1 MLRIVAFA
9 ATLAVVKAGAVE
21 LTAKNFDSETAG
33 KQHETTRRGRELG
46 RRTDGRTGVRQLL
59 AAGRAGGGALAKAA
73 PTRRCGCGGSVRRG
87 RAAGR
92 GGGAVGLEAGEG
104 GGGEGGGAE
113 IPWEGEGGGRLFACH
128 LGGGGVPT
136 ARLPPVALALCV
148 RLGRVLVRSR
158 WWCGSLTAACAVC
171 LCVRVGKGAFIK
183 FLAPW

>member
-113 IPWEGEGGGRLFACH
+113 IRGKEREGGGCLLVTWEGAVFPQRAFLRLLLPFACA
-128 LGGGGVPT
+128 LGACLSVLAGGA
-136 ARLPPVALALCV
+136 AR
-148 RLGRVLVRSR
+148 
-158 WWCGSLTAACAVC
+158 
-171 LCVRVGKGAFIK
+171 
-183 FLAPW
+183 